1 MAVITITGE
10 NSYLRSA
17 ELRKVVD
24 GFVAANGDL
33 ALERLDGEEADFV
46 RINEALTS
54 LPFLANKKM
63 VLLSRPS
70 GNKQFAENAPE
81 LLKDLPDTTELV
93 LAEPKFDKRSSLYKL
108 LKKETDFREF
118 AALDGFGLASWL
130 VGQAKERGATLSP
143 TDARYLVERVGA
155 NQQQLASELE
165 KLRLYDPKISRQH
178 IDAST
183 DPTPQSKIFD
193 LIDAA
198 FAGNTKRAMQLYDEQ
213 RKLKVDPL
221 QIIAMFAWQLH
232 VLALLVTAG
241 GKSADEV
248 ARTAKMS
255 PYVVGKSQHLANR
268 LSPAKVKVLV
278 DRLLDIDAR
287 SKRQSLDL
295 DDALRHYILAMN

>member
-10 NSYLRSA
+10 NAYLRSA
-17 ELRKVVD
+17 ELRKVVS
-24 GFVAANGDL
+24 GFVADNGDL

-46 RINEALTS
+46 RIKEALTS

-70 GNKQFAENAPE
+70 GSKQFAESASE

-93 LAEPKFDKRSSLYKL
+93 LAEPKFDKRSSLYKV

-118 AALDGFGLASWL
+118 AVLDGLGLATWL
-130 VGQAKERGATLSP
+130 VGQAKEQGATLSSA
-143 TDARYLVERVGA
+143 DARHLVERIGT
-155 NQQQLASELE
+155 NQQQLANELV

-178 IDAST
+178 IDALT
-183 DPTPQSKIFD
+183 EPTPQSKIFD

-198 FAGNTKRAMQLYDEQ
+198 FAGNTERAMRLYDEQ
-213 RKLKVDPL
+213 RQLKVDPL

-232 VLALLVTAG
+232 VLALLVTAQG
-241 GKSADEV
+241 QSSDQV
-248 ARTAKMS
+248 ARAAKLN
-255 PYVVGKSQHLANR
+255 PFVVSKSQNLAGR
-268 LSPAKVKVLV
+268 LSSGKVKALI

-295 DDALRHYILAMN
+295 DDALRHYILSMN